1 MLPLGYLATHVP
13 LAAAIG
19 IRGIGTA
26 PALIALVLY
35 SLLPVVANTVVD
47 NVSMNVEK
55 GEITV
60 IVGTSGSG
68 KSTLMR
74 MINRLVPITEGQIFV
89 GGQNVMDVEVTEL
102 RRKIGYAIQGHGLFP
117 HRTVAQNIATVPQLL
132 DWDSA
137 RIAKRVEEL
146 LGLFNLDPATFADKY
161 PHQLSG
167 GQQQRVGVAR
177 ALAAEPELLLMD
189 EPFGALD
196 PVIRGKAQDDL
207 LAIQKQFGTT
217 IILVTHDMD
226 EAFHLGN
233 QIAVM
238 SQGRLLQCST
248 PEKILTEP
256 ADPFVQQLT
265 GTSDRALKLMSLLP
279 LKESMAPAKSG
290 LAYALPQS
298 LSLRDALAEMIWQG
312 VDEAAVENGEKAA
325 VGSISM
331 SRLLEL
337 GRKA

>member
-1 MLPLGYLATHVP
+1 M
-13 LAAAIG
+13 IE
-19 IRGIGTA
+19 IRNVTKRYGTA
-26 PALIALVLY
+26 A
-35 SLLPVVANTVVD
+35 VVD
-47 NVSMNVEK
+47 NVSMEVEK
-55 GEITV
+55 GSITAV
-60 IVGTSGSG
+60 VGTSGSG

-74 MINRLVPITEGQIFV
+74 MINRLVPITSGEIFV
-89 GGQNVMDVEVTEL
+89 GGQNIMDVPVTEL

-117 HRTVAQNIATVPQLL
+117 HRTVSQNIATVPQLL
-132 DWDSA
+132 GWDT
-137 RIAKRVEEL
+137 AKIKSRVEEL
-146 LGLFNLDPATFADKY
+146 LGLFNLDPATFAEKY

-217 IILVTHDMD
+217 VVLVTHDMD

-238 SQGRLLQCST
+238 SAGKLLQCST

-279 LKESMAPAKSG
+279 LKESMEPAKSG

-312 VDEAAVENGEKAA
+312 VGEAAVQNADKAP

-331 SRLLEL
+331 TRLLEL

>member
-1 MLPLGYLATHVP
+1 MSMIEIRNVTKRYG
-13 LAAAIG
+13 AA
-19 IRGIGTA
+19 
-26 PALIALVLY
+26 
-35 SLLPVVANTVVD
+35 TVVD
-47 NVSMNVEK
+47 NVSMDVEK
-55 GEITV
+55 GSITV

-74 MINRLVPITEGQIFV
+74 MINRLVPITAGEIFV
-89 GGQNVMDVEVTEL
+89 GGQNIMDVPVTEL

-132 DWDSA
+132 GWDTTKINS
-137 RIAKRVEEL
+137 RVEEL
-146 LGLFNLDPATFADKY
+146 LGLFNLDPATFAEKY

-217 IILVTHDMD
+217 VVLVTHDMD

-238 SQGRLLQCST
+238 SAGKLLQCST

-279 LKESMAPAKSG
+279 LKESMEPAKSG

-312 VDEAAVENGEKAA
+312 VGEAAVQDADKAP

-331 SRLLEL
+331 TRLLEL

>member
-1 MLPLGYLATHVP
+1 MSMIEIRNVTKRYG
-13 LAAAIG
+13 AA
-19 IRGIGTA
+19 
-26 PALIALVLY
+26 
-35 SLLPVVANTVVD
+35 TVVD
-47 NVSMNVEK
+47 RVSMRVEK

-74 MINRLVPITEGQIFV
+74 MINRLVPISEGEIFV

-132 DWDSA
+132 EWDSK
-137 RIAKRVEEL
+137 RIAARVEEL
-146 LGLFNLDPATFADKY
+146 LGLFNLDPAEFADKY

-238 SQGRLLQCST
+238 SKGRLLQCST

-279 LKESMAPAKSG
+279 LKESMAPAKGG
-290 LAYALPQS
+290 LSYALPQS

-312 VDEAAVENGEKAA
+312 VDEAAVQDGEKGP

-331 SRLLEL
+331 ARLLEL

>member
-1 MLPLGYLATHVP
+1 MSMIEIRNVTKRYG
-13 LAAAIG
+13 AA
-19 IRGIGTA
+19 
-26 PALIALVLY
+26 
-35 SLLPVVANTVVD
+35 TVVD
-47 NVSMNVEK
+47 NVSMQVEK
-55 GEITV
+55 GSITV

-74 MINRLVPITEGQIFV
+74 MINRLVPITEGEIFV

-102 RRKIGYAIQGHGLFP
+102 RRRIGYAIQGHGLFP

-132 DWDSA
+132 EWDST
-137 RIAKRVEEL
+137 RIAARVEEL

-217 IILVTHDMD
+217 VILVTHDMD

-279 LKESMAPAKSG
+279 LKESMEPAKSG
-290 LAYALPQS
+290 LAYGLPQS

-312 VDEAAVENGEKAA
+312 VDEAAVQDGEKAP

-331 SRLLEL
+331 TRLLEL

>member
-1 MLPLGYLATHVP
+1 MTM
-13 LAAAIG
+13 IE
-19 IRGIGTA
+19 IRNVTKRYG
-26 PALIALVLY
+26 PA
-35 SLLPVVANTVVD
+35 TVVD
-47 NVSMNVEK
+47 NVSMSVEK

-74 MINRLVPITEGQIFV
+74 MINRLVPITEGEISV
-89 GGQNVMDVEVTEL
+89 GGQNVMDVPVTEL

-217 IILVTHDMD
+217 VILVTHDMD

-279 LKESMAPAKSG
+279 LKESMEPAKNG

-298 LSLRDALAEMIWQG
+298 LNLRDALAEMIWQG
-312 VDEAAVENGEKAA
+312 VDEAAVQDGEKAP

-331 SRLLEL
+331 TRLLEL

>member
-1 MLPLGYLATHVP
+1 MTMIEIRNVTKRYGAT
-13 LAAAIG
+13 
-19 IRGIGTA
+19 
-26 PALIALVLY
+26 
-35 SLLPVVANTVVD
+35 TVVD
-47 NVSMNVEK
+47 DVSMSVEK

-74 MINRLVPITEGQIFV
+74 MINRLVPITEGEISV
-89 GGQNVMDVEVTEL
+89 GGQNVMDVPVTEL

-146 LGLFNLDPATFADKY
+146 LGLFNLDPASFADKY

-217 IILVTHDMD
+217 VILVTHDMD

-238 SQGRLLQCST
+238 SEARLLQCST

-279 LKESMAPAKSG
+279 LKESMEPAKTG

-312 VDEAAVENGEKAA
+312 VDEAAVQDGEKAP

-331 SRLLEL
+331 TRLLEL

>member
-1 MLPLGYLATHVP
+1 MSMIEIRNVTKRYG
-13 LAAAIG
+13 AA
-19 IRGIGTA
+19 
-26 PALIALVLY
+26 
-35 SLLPVVANTVVD
+35 TVVD

-74 MINRLVPITEGQIFV
+74 MINRLVPITEGEIFV
-89 GGQNVMDVEVTEL
+89 GGQNVIDVEVTEL

-137 RIAKRVEEL
+137 RIARRVEEL
-146 LGLFNLDPATFADKY
+146 LGLFNLDPADFADKY

-217 IILVTHDMD
+217 VILVTHDMD

-279 LKESMAPAKSG
+279 LKESMEPAKSG
-290 LAYALPQS
+290 LPYALPQS

-312 VDEAAVENGEKAA
+312 VDEAAVQDGEKAP

>member
-1 MLPLGYLATHVP
+1 MSM
-13 LAAAIG
+13 IE
-19 IRGIGTA
+19 IRNVTKRYGTA
-26 PALIALVLY
+26 
-35 SLLPVVANTVVD
+35 TVVD
-47 NVSMNVEK
+47 NVSMDVEK
-55 GEITV
+55 GSITV
-60 IVGTSGSG
+60 VVGTSGSG

-74 MINRLVPITEGQIFV
+74 MINRLVPITSGEIFV
-89 GGQNVMDVEVTEL
+89 GGQNIMDVPVTEL

-132 DWDSA
+132 GWDT
-137 RIAKRVEEL
+137 AKVNDRVEEL
-146 LGLFNLDPATFADKY
+146 LGLFNLDPATFAEKY

-217 IILVTHDMD
+217 VVLVTHDMD

-238 SQGRLLQCST
+238 SAGKLLQCST

-279 LKESMAPAKSG
+279 LKESMEPAKSG

-298 LSLRDALAEMIWQG
+298 ISLRDALAEMIWQG
-312 VDEAAVENGEKAA
+312 VDEAAVQNADKAPI
-325 VGSISM
+325 GSISM
-331 SRLLEL
+331 TRLLEL

>member
-1 MLPLGYLATHVP
+1 MSMIEIRNVTKRYG
-13 LAAAIG
+13 AA
-19 IRGIGTA
+19 
-26 PALIALVLY
+26 
-35 SLLPVVANTVVD
+35 TVVD
-47 NVSMNVEK
+47 NVSMEVEK
-55 GEITV
+55 GSITV
-60 IVGTSGSG
+60 VVGTSGSG

-74 MINRLVPITEGQIFV
+74 MINRLVPITEGEIFV
-89 GGQNVMDVEVTEL
+89 GGQNIMDVPVTEL

-132 DWDSA
+132 GWDTA
-137 RIAKRVEEL
+137 RINSRVDEL
-146 LGLFNLDPATFADKY
+146 LGLFNLDPATFAEKY

-217 IILVTHDMD
+217 VILVTHDMD

-238 SQGRLLQCST
+238 SAGKMLQCST

-265 GTSDRALKLMSLLP
+265 GTSDRALKLMSLSP
-279 LKESMAPAKSG
+279 LKESMEPAKSG

-312 VDEAAVENGEKAA
+312 VGEAAVQDADKAA

-331 SRLLEL
+331 TRLLEL

>member
-1 MLPLGYLATHVP
+1 MSMIEIRNVTKRYG
-13 LAAAIG
+13 AA
-19 IRGIGTA
+19 
-26 PALIALVLY
+26 
-35 SLLPVVANTVVD
+35 TVVD
-47 NVSMNVEK
+47 KVSMNVEK

-74 MINRLVPITEGQIFV
+74 MINRLVPISEGQIFV
-89 GGQNVMDVEVTEL
+89 NGQNVMDVEVTEL
-102 RRKIGYAIQGHGLFP
+102 RRRIGYAIQGHGLFP
-117 HRTVAQNIATVPQLL
+117 HRTVAQNIATVPRLL
-132 DWDSA
+132 EWDSR
-137 RIAKRVEEL
+137 RIAARVEEL
-146 LGLFNLDPATFADKY
+146 LGLFNLDPAEFAEKY

-217 IILVTHDMD
+217 VILVTHDMD

-279 LKESMAPAKSG
+279 LKESMEPAKSG

-312 VDEAAVENGEKAA
+312 VDEAAVQDGEKAP

-331 SRLLEL
+331 TRLLEL

>member
-1 MLPLGYLATHVP
+1 MSMIEIRNVTKRYG
-13 LAAAIG
+13 AA
-19 IRGIGTA
+19 
-26 PALIALVLY
+26 
-35 SLLPVVANTVVD
+35 TVVD
-47 NVSMNVEK
+47 NVSMQVEK

-74 MINRLVPITEGQIFV
+74 MINRLVPITEGEIFV

-102 RRKIGYAIQGHGLFP
+102 RRRIGYAIQGHGLFP

-132 DWDSA
+132 EWDST
-137 RIAKRVEEL
+137 RIAARVEEL
-146 LGLFNLDPATFADKY
+146 LGLFNLDPADFADKY

-238 SQGRLLQCST
+238 SQGKLLQCST

-279 LKESMAPAKSG
+279 LKESMEPAKIG

-312 VDEAAVENGEKAA
+312 VDEAAVQDGEKAP

>member
-1 MLPLGYLATHVP
+1 MTM
-13 LAAAIG
+13 IE
-19 IRGIGTA
+19 IRNVTKRYG
-26 PALIALVLY
+26 
-35 SLLPVVANTVVD
+35 VATVVD
-47 NVSMNVEK
+47 NVSMSVEK

-74 MINRLVPITEGQIFV
+74 MINRLVPITEGEIFV

-132 DWDSA
+132 DWDST

-217 IILVTHDMD
+217 VILVTHDMD

-238 SQGRLLQCST
+238 SEGRLLQCST

-279 LKESMAPAKSG
+279 LKESMGPAKNG

-312 VDEAAVENGEKAA
+312 VDEAAVQDAQKAP

-331 SRLLEL
+331 TRLLEL

>member
-1 MLPLGYLATHVP
+1 MSMIEISNVTKRYG
-13 LAAAIG
+13 AA
-19 IRGIGTA
+19 
-26 PALIALVLY
+26 
-35 SLLPVVANTVVD
+35 TVVD
-47 NVSMNVEK
+47 NVSMRVEK

-74 MINRLVPITEGQIFV
+74 MINRLVPITEGEIFV
-89 GGQNVMDVEVTEL
+89 DGKNVMDVEVTEL
-102 RRKIGYAIQGHGLFP
+102 RRRIGYAIQGHGLFP

-132 DWDSA
+132 EWDSA
-137 RIAKRVEEL
+137 RIAARVEEL
-146 LGLFNLDPATFADKY
+146 LGLFNLDPADFADKY

-238 SQGRLLQCST
+238 SQGKLLQCST

-279 LKESMAPAKSG
+279 LKESMEPAKSG

-312 VDEAAVENGEKAA
+312 VDEAAVQDGDKAA

-331 SRLLEL
+331 TRLLEL

>member
-1 MLPLGYLATHVP
+1 MTM
-13 LAAAIG
+13 IE
-19 IRGIGTA
+19 IRNVTKRYGTA
-26 PALIALVLY
+26 
-35 SLLPVVANTVVD
+35 TVVD
-47 NVSMNVEK
+47 NVSMSVEK

-74 MINRLVPITEGQIFV
+74 MINRLVPITEGEISV

-132 DWDSA
+132 DWDST

-146 LGLFNLDPATFADKY
+146 LGLFNLNPATFADKY

-167 GQQQRVGVAR
+167 GQQQRIGVAR

-217 IILVTHDMD
+217 VILVTHDMD

-238 SQGRLLQCST
+238 SEGRLLQCST

-279 LKESMAPAKSG
+279 LKESMEPAKNG

-312 VDEAAVENGEKAA
+312 VDEAAVQDAQKAP

-331 SRLLEL
+331 TRLLEL

>member
-1 MLPLGYLATHVP
+1 MSM
-13 LAAAIG
+13 IE
-19 IRGIGTA
+19 IRNVTKRYGEA
-26 PALIALVLY
+26 
-35 SLLPVVANTVVD
+35 TVVG
-47 NVSMNVEK
+47 NVSMSVEK
-55 GEITV
+55 GSITV

-89 GGQNVMDVEVTEL
+89 NGQNVMDVPVTEL

-132 DWDSA
+132 GWDTT
-137 RIAKRVEEL
+137 KTNNRVTEL

-217 IILVTHDMD
+217 VILVTHDMD

-238 SQGRLLQCST
+238 SEGKLLQCST

-265 GTSDRALKLMSLLP
+265 GTSDRALKLMSLLS
-279 LKESMAPAKSG
+279 LKDSMEPAKSD
-290 LAYALPQS
+290 LPYALQQS

-312 VDEAAVENGEKAA
+312 VDEAAVQNTEKTP

-331 SRLLEL
+331 ARLLEL

>member
-1 MLPLGYLATHVP
+1 MSMIEIRNVTKRYG
-13 LAAAIG
+13 AA
-19 IRGIGTA
+19 
-26 PALIALVLY
+26 
-35 SLLPVVANTVVD
+35 TVVD
-47 NVSMNVEK
+47 NVSMQVEK
-55 GEITV
+55 GSITV
-60 IVGTSGSG
+60 VVGTSGSG

-74 MINRLVPITEGQIFV
+74 MVNRLVPITEGEIFV

-102 RRKIGYAIQGHGLFP
+102 RRRIGYAIQGHGLFP

-132 DWDSA
+132 EWDST
-137 RIAKRVEEL
+137 RIAARVEEL

-279 LKESMAPAKSG
+279 LKESMEPAKSG

-312 VDEAAVENGEKAA
+312 VDEAAVQDGEKAP

>member
-1 MLPLGYLATHVP
+1 MTMIEIRNVTKRYG
-13 LAAAIG
+13 AA
-19 IRGIGTA
+19 
-26 PALIALVLY
+26 
-35 SLLPVVANTVVD
+35 TVVD
-47 NVSMNVEK
+47 DVSMSVEK

-74 MINRLVPITEGQIFV
+74 MINRLVPITEGEISV

-217 IILVTHDMD
+217 VILVTHDMD

-238 SQGRLLQCST
+238 SEGRLLQCST

-279 LKESMAPAKSG
+279 LKESMEPAKNG

-312 VDEAAVENGEKAA
+312 VDEAAVQDGEKAP

-331 SRLLEL
+331 TRLLEL

>member
-1 MLPLGYLATHVP
+1 MSMIEIRNVTKRYG
-13 LAAAIG
+13 AA
-19 IRGIGTA
+19 
-26 PALIALVLY
+26 
-35 SLLPVVANTVVD
+35 TVVD
-47 NVSMNVEK
+47 DVSMSVEK
-55 GEITV
+55 GSITA

-89 GGQNVMDVEVTEL
+89 NGHDVMTVPVTDL

-132 DWDSA
+132 GWETAAIDN
-137 RIAKRVEEL
+137 RVEEL
-146 LGLFNLDPATFADKY
+146 LGLFNLDHATFAGKY
-161 PHQLSG
+161 PHELSG

-217 IILVTHDMD
+217 VLLVTHDMD

-238 SQGRLLQCST
+238 SAGKLLQCST

-279 LKESMAPAKSG
+279 LSGSMAPAKAG
-290 LAYALPQS
+290 LSHVLPQS

-312 VDEAAVENGEKAA
+312 AEEAAVQDAEKVP

-331 SRLLEL
+331 TRLLEL

>member
-1 MLPLGYLATHVP
+1 MTM
-13 LAAAIG
+13 IE
-19 IRGIGTA
+19 IRNVTKRYG
-26 PALIALVLY
+26 
-35 SLLPVVANTVVD
+35 VATVVD
-47 NVSMNVEK
+47 NVSMSVEK

-74 MINRLVPITEGQIFV
+74 MINRLVPITEGEIFV

-137 RIAKRVEEL
+137 RISKRVEEL
-146 LGLFNLDPATFADKY
+146 LGLFNLDPASFADKY

-217 IILVTHDMD
+217 VILVTHDMD

-238 SQGRLLQCST
+238 SEGRLLQCST

-279 LKESMAPAKSG
+279 LKESMEPAKNG

-312 VDEAAVENGEKAA
+312 VDEAAVQDGEKEP

-331 SRLLEL
+331 TRLLEL

>member
-1 MLPLGYLATHVP
+1 MTMIEIRNITKRYG
-13 LAAAIG
+13 AA
-19 IRGIGTA
+19 
-26 PALIALVLY
+26 
-35 SLLPVVANTVVD
+35 TVVD
-47 NVSMNVEK
+47 DVSMRVEK

-74 MINRLVPITEGQIFV
+74 MINRLVPITEGEIFV
-89 GGQNVMDVEVTEL
+89 GGQNVMDVDVTEL

-146 LGLFNLDPATFADKY
+146 LGLFNLDPASFADKY

-217 IILVTHDMD
+217 VILVTHDMD

-238 SQGRLLQCST
+238 SEGRLLQCST

-279 LKESMAPAKSG
+279 LKESMEPAKNG

-312 VDEAAVENGEKAA
+312 VDEAAVQDAQKAP

-331 SRLLEL
+331 TRLLEL